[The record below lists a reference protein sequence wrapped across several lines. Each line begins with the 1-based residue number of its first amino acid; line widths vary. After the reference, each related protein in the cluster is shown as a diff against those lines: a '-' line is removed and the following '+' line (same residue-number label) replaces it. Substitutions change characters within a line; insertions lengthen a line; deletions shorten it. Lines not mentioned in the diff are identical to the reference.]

1 MFAPNARSV
10 DTPAYLRALWAL
22 CEAQAAAA
30 GVEARWCARRP
41 NPDPHPNPNP
51 KPKPKPKPNLTLSL
65 TTGQVALVAQALDL
79 LAAQLEPVGGIISGA
94 GRELLRCAAASR
106 PDRLEVVVEG

>member
-1 MFAPNARSV
+1 MREVLVVAGRV
-10 DTPAYLRALWAL
+10 PAAWVGLGLGLGLTA
-22 CEAQAAAA
+22 
-30 GVEARWCARRP
+30 
-41 NPDPHPNPNP
+41 NPHP

-79 LAAQLEPVGGIISGA
+79 LAAPGVGPVHGVLLRRELEPVGGIISGA